1 MEYVL
6 TFLEG
11 LMSFIS
17 PCVLPLLPVYISYF
31 AGREEKKIV
40 KTVLNSI
47 GFVIGFSIVFI
58 LLAVFA
64 STLGAFISSNLRTFK
79 IAFGVINIVLGI
91 NYIGI
96 INIKFLNNTKGI
108 ENVPER
114 INFLKAI
121 LFGVIFSI
129 TWTPCVGTFLSSAL
143 MLVINSQDLIK
154 GVILMG
160 LYSAGLGIP
169 FILSAVLIDSLKN
182 GFSFVKKHYRV
193 VKIISGLVL
202 IGMGIFIM
210 VR

>member
-79 IAFGVINIVLGI
+79 IAFGVINIVLGL

-96 INIKFLNNTKGI
+96 INIKFLNNTRGI

>member
-79 IAFGVINIVLGI
+79 IAFGVINIVLGL

-169 FILSAVLIDSLKN
+169 LILSAVLIDSLKN

>member
-11 LMSFIS
+11 VMSFIS

-79 IAFGVINIVLGI
+79 IAFGVINIVLGL

-96 INIKFLNNTKGI
+96 INIKFLNNTRGI

>member
-11 LMSFIS
+11 VMSFIS

-79 IAFGVINIVLGI
+79 IAFGVINIVLGL

>member
-96 INIKFLNNTKGI
+96 INIKFLNNTRGI

-169 FILSAVLIDSLKN
+169 LILSAVLIDSLKN

>member
-11 LMSFIS
+11 VMSFIS

-79 IAFGVINIVLGI
+79 IAFGVINIVLGL

-96 INIKFLNNTKGI
+96 INIKFLNNTRGI

-169 FILSAVLIDSLKN
+169 LILSAVLIDSLKN